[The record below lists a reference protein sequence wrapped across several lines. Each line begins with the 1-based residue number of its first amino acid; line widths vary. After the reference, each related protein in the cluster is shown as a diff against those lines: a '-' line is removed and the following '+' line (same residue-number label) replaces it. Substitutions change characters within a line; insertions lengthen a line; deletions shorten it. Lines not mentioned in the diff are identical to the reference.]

1 MTTKLMIYSN
11 LNFKKI
17 FEQIFFNL
25 NPEFKKLID
34 LNKRIKT
41 TDCSII
47 LVENLKI
54 IKDFKLLKSDI
65 VLTTQL
71 HESENFVEANILK
84 APTDIRS
91 LKNIVLNLI
100 LAKKN
105 SFEHLTI
112 LDQKLINTKNKKY
125 CFLTNIEK
133 NILDEL
139 MKLNKIKRDE
149 IKEKILNIKNN
160 IETNSLDSH
169 LTRIRKKIEKIDNEI
184 KIVSKNEYILIL
196 QS

>member
-1 MTTKLMIYSN
+1 MTNKIMIYSN
-11 LNFKKI
+11 LNLKKI

-25 NPEFKKLID
+25 QPEFKKLTD
-34 LNKRIKT
+34 LKKRIKT
-41 TDCSII
+41 ADCSII
-47 LVENLKI
+47 LVENLKS
-54 IKDFKLLKSDI
+54 IKGFKLLKSDI

-71 HESENFVEANILK
+71 HDGDNFVETNILK
-84 APTDIRS
+84 APTDIHS
-91 LKNIVLNLI
+91 LKNIVSNLI
-100 LAKKN
+100 FVKKN
-105 SFEHLTI
+105 SFENLTI

-133 NILDEL
+133 NILDGL
-139 MKLNKIKRDE
+139 MKSNKIKRDE

-184 KIVSKNEYILIL
+184 KIISKDEYILIL
-196 QS
+196 KS